1 MLSRGLVWAARSPI
15 NRVECRTFR
24 GTPNISRSTASFSQL
39 SRERRRRTRTTTT
52 TTNTSTVTVTSSLSL
67 SSSSSSLSLLEA
79 SLVRG
84 DPHSIV
90 VAFIQAEHRAERC
103 ALWRV
108 LSCSASRDILLCAC
122 AAMVTP
128 VASWPMF
135 LTRRLKVPREGKDAA
150 LMSSSWRVF
159 CFTLVKSILA
169 VYPNTGITKS
179 KSVSSECGSAS
190 IGLFCATCLAPTL
203 TIGERLARASCA
215 GGNGIFSTSSKAAT
229 AAAMAFAACCSVVE
243 PNTQEADTAW
253 LRLWTSM
260 TFVQDDALDP
270 AYIRCQEL
278 QISCLLRSGKYDEI
292 EDLLLQRIDTHALQ
306 RMTDVTL
313 AKLFLL
319 DSMGS
324 VARYRVLAALL
335 EATKGKYKV
344 VETGLALR
352 LSPFERGRNL
362 PSVTR
367 SSILFA
373 KVLRCLVAQAH
384 DEPSITNCLRVLR
397 DIEGL
402 SRISNSYALADSLV
416 PHDAP
421 LESIMT
427 ASMNKQRAL
436 LLATLVEAV
445 NEVTDLA
452 CAVFRRVSST
462 FISNSTVAANTNDD
476 SVDRESVEAA
486 LKGCV
491 GVLTG
496 LFTLCAGRRGE
507 LPQRRAEPEWRQR
520 LQRATAVRS
529 HKYELLCAELPH
541 AQLSRCLATLLAN
554 GHLLVGGGLGC
565 RLVKSDFVDLNFYSL
580 GLLGLLYHATRVG
593 EQRQQQ
599 QMDASAVIQS
609 LYQRRREVFGEDVAV
624 APALDACAAV
634 GFTTTPRVC
643 ETALVHYESNAPSIN
658 LLHARSAVA
667 AGGSV
672 VVDDSFGVWLRKATL
687 TLSR

>member
-1 MLSRGLVWAARSPI
+1 MFSRGSLRAARSPI
-15 NRVECRTFR
+15 HRFERRIFR
-24 GTPNISRSTASFSQL
+24 GTPTISRSTASFSQL
-39 SRERRRRTRTTTT
+39 SRESTRST
-52 TTNTSTVTVTSSLSL
+52 TTNTIPTTVASL
-67 SSSSSSLSLLEA
+67 SSSSSSLLEA

-90 VAFIQAEHRAERC
+90 AAFLQAEHRAEHGTLR
-103 ALWRV
+103 RV

-135 LTRRLKVPREGKDAA
+135 LTMRLKIPREGKDAA
-150 LMSSSWRVF
+150 LMSSSWRTFFLAV
-159 CFTLVKSILA
+159 VKSILTSLD
-169 VYPNTGITKS
+169 PSTGITKS
-179 KSVSSECGSAS
+179 KSVPNEYGSAS
-190 IGLFCATCLAPTL
+190 IGLLCATCLAPTL
-203 TIGERLARASCA
+203 KIGERFARASCE
-215 GGNGIFSTSSKAAT
+215 GGNETLSTSSKAAT
-229 AAAMAFAACCSVVE
+229 AAAMAYAACCSVVTSD
-243 PNTQEADTAW
+243 TQDADTAW
-253 LRLWTSM
+253 LRLWTTM
-260 TFVQDDALDP
+260 KFVPDNVLDLG
-270 AYIRCQEL
+270 YIRCQEL
-278 QISCLLRSGKYDEI
+278 QICCLLRSEKYNEI
-292 EDLLLQRIDTHALQ
+292 EDLLLQSIATYALE

-319 DSMGS
+319 DSLGS
-324 VARYRVLAALL
+324 VARCRVLAALL
-335 EATKGKYKV
+335 EVTKGKYRV
-344 VETGLALR
+344 MEMGVALR

-384 DEPSITNCLRVLR
+384 DEPSIANSLRVLR

-402 SRISNSYALADSLV
+402 SRLSNSYALADSLV
-416 PHDAP
+416 PHDAT

-427 ASMNKQRAL
+427 ASMNKQRARL
-436 LLATLVEAV
+436 VATLVESV
-445 NEVTDLA
+445 SEVTDLA
-452 CAVFRRVSST
+452 CAVFRRVTST
-462 FISNSTVAANTNDD
+462 CTVAASSTNDD
-476 SVDRESVEAA
+476 NVDRESVEAA
-486 LKGCV
+486 LQGCV

-507 LPQRRAEPEWRQR
+507 LPKRRAEPEWRQR

-554 GHLLVGGGLGC
+554 GHLLVGGGLGY
-565 RLVKSDFVDLNFYSL
+565 RLVTSDFVDLNFYSL

-593 EQRQQQ
+593 QQQQQ

-609 LYQRRREVFGEDVAV
+609 LYQRRREVFGEDVA
-624 APALDACAAV
+624 APVLNICAAAGV
-634 GFTTTPRVC
+634 NTTLRVC
-643 ETALVHYESNAPSIN
+643 ETALVQYESDAPSIS

-667 AGGSV
+667 SGGSV

-687 TLSR
+687 TLSQ